1 VGQETGPGGVS
12 VLITLLNDP
21 RVARSLESLSKQEL
35 PPSEILVADGG
46 STDGSTET
54 ARRFIDGRVRVEVI
68 PGSVAVT
75 RNRALRLLE
84 GSIVAFLDADEVAP
98 SQWLRALTEPI
109 RRGEADFTGGPTLPI
124 GQAGNPM
131 EAYLNAF
138 DGWLYGDLVP
148 RDITMLP
155 MGNSAWRVDLLRSIG
170 GFDERLAWGGEDYD
184 VNLRA
189 VARGYR
195 GLFVPG
201 AWVYHDQSRLN
212 TRRKIL
218 RRRYRYSVG
227 ATMAYLKNGVL
238 SRKAFPALSSVRT
251 FRHPMERLNLLIMPV
266 ALVHGVMAWG
276 FRRR

>member
-1 VGQETGPGGVS
+1 MGQETGPRGIS

-21 RVARSLESLSKQEL
+21 RVARSLESLSHQEL
-35 PPSEILVADGG
+35 PPSEVLVADGG
-46 STDGSTET
+46 STDGSVEV
-54 ARRFIDGRVRVEVI
+54 ARRFANGNVRVEGI

-75 RNRALRLLE
+75 RNRALGLLR

-98 SQWLRALTEPI
+98 PQWLRELTEPI
-109 RRGEADFTGGPTLPI
+109 RRGGADFTGGPTQPL
-124 GQAGNPM
+124 GQARNPM

-138 DGWLYGDLVP
+138 DGWLYRELVP

-170 GFDERLAWGGEDYD
+170 GFDDRLAWGGEDYD

-238 SRKAFPALSSVRT
+238 ARKAFPALSSVRT